1 MRFILA
7 DSIQPEWRRC
17 GAVSVAETI
26 SLVRWHFPAGQVDA
40 DAFRCH
46 HPHDSKVP
54 ECLIHALLTRPVSH
68 HMQILITAGPTR
80 EYIDDVR
87 FLSNASS
94 GRMGYSLAAAAVARG
109 HQVQL
114 VTGPVELQP
123 PEGCK
128 VHRIETTDQLR
139 KRCLELFPE
148 CDGVIATAAV
158 CDYRPKERIVGKIT
172 KTGHPIV
179 LELTETSDVLA
190 ELGGQKGHRWVVG
203 FALESQDPRNNA
215 MRKLRMKNCNCIVL
229 NDTSAIGS
237 LTNAVEVLSP
247 DAQTIASFKGTK
259 DEVAGQLLGMIETI
273 VSGPVSN

>member
-1 MRFILA
+1 M
-7 DSIQPEWRRC
+7 
-17 GAVSVAETI
+17 
-26 SLVRWHFPAGQVDA
+26 
-40 DAFRCH
+40 
-46 HPHDSKVP
+46 K
-54 ECLIHALLTRPVSH
+54 
-68 HMQILITAGPTR
+68 ILITAGPTR

-94 GRMGYSLAAAAVARG
+94 GRMGYSLAAAALARG
-109 HQVQL
+109 HQVEL
-114 VTGPVELQP
+114 VTGPVEQSTP
-123 PEGCK
+123 AGCT

-139 KRCLELFPE
+139 QRCLELFPV

-158 CDYRPKERIVGKIT
+158 CDYRPKERISGKIT
-172 KTGHPIV
+172 KTGHPIT

-237 LTNAVEVLSP
+237 LTNTVEVLSP
-247 DAQTIASFKGTK
+247 EAETIALFKGTK
-259 DEVAGQLLGMIETI
+259 EEVADRLLGLIETSI
-273 VSGPVSN
+273 VKPGL